1 MKNNI
6 TQEDLYELISS
17 QGTEILN
24 LKLLVN
30 SLNRQLAEA
39 NEIKESEE
47 SK

>member
-1 MKNNI
+1 MENNI

-17 QGTEILN
+17 QGSEILN

-39 NEIKESEE
+39 NESKESEE